1 MTSNLDSVLHKY
13 KIYPQAYRIRAFIEN
28 HCHKYLMAKVYQGIC
43 DSVVTKAEELCDH
56 RNVAVR
62 AQAICDKF
70 KDLNRLFSD
79 VHCRISHPNPVNEE
93 ETGEMQGMINI
104 CMPFYRREFPEVRV
118 IPKQHLLE
126 SWIQRWG
133 FGLFLHAEQGAEETH
148 ATINCPKRRVWGL
161 WSKEQQLRVLMKEH
175 MAIMSPLFHG
185 LMPSSHNTKRN
196 CMLHKCHL
204 CLFKLECLYN
214 SFYFRRVHCFECMG
228 TFYCGSE
235 NKLVT
240 HVGKNNN
247 IDTANIVN
255 HRHV

>member
-1 MTSNLDSVLHKY
+1 MASNLTDSVLHKY

-175 MAIMSPLFHG
+175 MAIVSPLFHG
-185 LMPSSHNTKRN
+185 LMPSSHNVT
-196 CMLHKCHL
+196 
-204 CLFKLECLYN
+204 
-214 SFYFRRVHCFECMG
+214 VCFI
-228 TFYCGSE
+228 S
-235 NKLVT
+235 VT
-240 HVGKNNN
+240 RAASNFSVCIIVFIFVFILNVWAPF
-247 IDTANIVN
+247 TAAVKTN
-255 HRHV
+255 